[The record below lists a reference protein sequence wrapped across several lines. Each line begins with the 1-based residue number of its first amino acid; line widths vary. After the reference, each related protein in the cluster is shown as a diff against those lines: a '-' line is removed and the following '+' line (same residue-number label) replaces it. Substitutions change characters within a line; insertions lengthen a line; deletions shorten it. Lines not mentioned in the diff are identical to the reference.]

1 MLTVVLVFPVYYA
14 LKWQLYALPWFP
26 FCHFHKLFCAA
37 ENSVRA
43 TNRLQLTYAHVSF
56 VDPFHVERSLWHKF
70 WTDSELKPRQPLAN
84 CILQPKY
91 IAKTFHFY
99 RILKTNFWTFLLL
112 SLKSVILIRFN
123 SDFPIFLALKRSEK
137 VAQRSV
143 CYWTAATSMCI
154 LIISALSLFLFSA
167 EQNEKSVI
175 ALSSKRGNTLLC
187 STKAGCIWWRTA
199 FNNVALGC
207 AEQWK

>member
-1 MLTVVLVFPVYYA
+1 MRSQGSHFAIFTNYFVQRRIRSERRTASIRTRLFRRPISRWTVA
-14 LKWQLYALPWFP
+14 
-26 FCHFHKLFCAA
+26 
-37 ENSVRA
+37 
-43 TNRLQLTYAHVSF
+43 LTYILDRF
-56 VDPFHVERSLWHKF
+56 WVEATSTTCQLHSS
-70 WTDSELKPRQPLAN
+70 TE
-84 CILQPKY
+84 ILCEN
-91 IAKTFHFY
+91 FHFY
-99 RILKTNFWTFLLL
+99 RILKTNFQTFLLL

-154 LIISALSLFLFSA
+154 LIISALSLFFSA
-167 EQNEKSVI
+167 EPNEKSVI